1 MAGDGTYTSIPFSVS
16 GERAVIID
24 PENVLH
30 VLQADGT
37 DVLACRVAPDVRAPV
52 LLQGGRLAVERYPDL
67 EVYDLP

>member
-1 MAGDGTYTSIPFSVS
+1 
-16 GERAVIID
+16 VIID